1 MRRVASIALLIA
13 VVAATFAAAPK
24 DSDRPD
30 KEMLQMME
38 LLKNMEMLKQ
48 IDLMQDMQKID
59 STSGAAAGGSSQKI
73 PAVKKPEATK

>member
-1 MRRVASIALLIA
+1 MRRAATIALLIT
-13 VVAATFAAAPK
+13 VVAVTLGAAPK

-38 LLKNMEMLKQ
+38 LLKNMEMIKQ

-59 STSGAAAGGSSQKI
+59 STPAAATGASSQKI
-73 PAVKKPEATK
+73 PAVKNPEAAK

>member
-1 MRRVASIALLIA
+1 MRRAATIALLIT
-13 VVAATFAAAPK
+13 VVAATFGAAPK

-59 STSGAAAGGSSQKI
+59 SASGGNSQKI
-73 PAVKKPEATK
+73 PAVKKPEVTK

>member
-1 MRRVASIALLIA
+1 
-13 VVAATFAAAPK
+13 
-24 DSDRPD
+24 
-30 KEMLQMME
+30 MME

-73 PAVKKPEATK
+73 PTAKKPEATK